1 MAQVVEP
8 PRANTA
14 WRNAVLKR
22 FRRVLSSSGPPSP
35 GGRTPGRRPRR
46 SGGGESR
53 ARARWRAD
61 CPAGGTDRTRLR
73 RTEALPYV
81 VALNAD
87 ATLEAV
93 HVTPAQPEQLPR
105 PRPARAAATTSTRSW
120 RPPRYPG
127 TLGAGPRA
135 RRGRGSGISDG
146 GGTPVLEP
154 LDRVV
159 RAPAAPHALAE
170 RHADQP
176 QHGSDEVGSAA
187 IPAEIRDDALNVLG
201 LTRVSSRPPV
211 AADSMCARSR
221 ER

>member
-1 MAQVVEP
+1 MSVRGGTRAAATWVAKAWRKSWNR

-87 ATLEAV
+87 ATLEPV

-135 RRGRGSGISDG
+135 RRGRGSGSRTG
-146 GGTPVLEP
+146 AG
-154 LDRVV
+154 R
-159 RAPAAPHALAE
+159 RY
-170 RHADQP
+170 
-176 QHGSDEVGSAA
+176 
-187 IPAEIRDDALNVLG
+187 
-201 LTRVSSRPPV
+201 SSRSTGLCVHRPRRTPWRNVMPISRSTARTRWGPPPSRRRF
-211 AADSMCARSR
+211 AMMRSTSSA
-221 ER
+221 